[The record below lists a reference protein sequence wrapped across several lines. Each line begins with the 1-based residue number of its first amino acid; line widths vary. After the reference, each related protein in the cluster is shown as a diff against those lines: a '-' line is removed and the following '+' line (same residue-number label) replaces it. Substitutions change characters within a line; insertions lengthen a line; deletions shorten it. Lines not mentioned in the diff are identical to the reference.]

1 MKRIELQKFFM
12 FVKRKFSSGWPK
24 MQQAQ
29 NANWAQPMFL
39 RRLVALVPAAKQQL
53 SSRHLISLNPN
64 GKIPSKFLT
73 LKLRNPVIEV

>member
-1 MKRIELQKFFM
+1 
-12 FVKRKFSSGWPK
+12 

-73 LKLRNPVIEV
+73 LKLRNPEVEQTLQRSARARKTPEYLKDYII